1 MSNTPTVCTIPVSFS
16 HTIVPECAEG
26 AGAGAGLEAGARVTV
41 FGALFEVVEVRK
53 AERSVGIAADA
64 SAGASASVGASGGAG
79 AVVGAV
85 VGTSAEQARISAKS
99 LTFKS

>member
-1 MSNTPTVCTIPVSFS
+1 MRRRGWLRRGIFLLRAR
-16 HTIVPECAEG
+16 ECAVEGG
-26 AGAGAGLEAGARVTV
+26 AGAGVEAGWKVT
-41 FGALFEVVEVRK
+41 FFRSFLEVVEVRK
-53 AERSVGIAADA
+53 AEGSVGTAADA

-85 VGTSAEQARISAKS
+85 VGTSAEQARISPKS